1 MSSQLKCTKVIQYKR
16 SYSSLYQIINFVMM
30 LEIVQSKLFI
40 NSLSFEAKL
49 WSMTNEVINILLT
62 ALLCAELY
70 SCIQIAANIL
80 QVSLDPTLLK
90 DIVYWNLPKLK
101 TKHKQIF
108 LVQYCQSCSWILSRI
123 QVKYQPLKHY
133 MFILNAIKKGDNN

>member
-1 MSSQLKCTKVIQYKR
+1 
-16 SYSSLYQIINFVMM
+16 M
-30 LEIVQSKLFI
+30 LEIVQSKLFV

-49 WSMTNEVINILLT
+49 LIMTNEVINILLT

-90 DIVYWNLPKLK
+90 DIV
-101 TKHKQIF
+101 
-108 LVQYCQSCSWILSRI
+108 
-123 QVKYQPLKHY
+123 
-133 MFILNAIKKGDNN
+133 